1 MFNCKKLSWLDLSHN
16 YLTALSP
23 VNSFLCYPDLLFP
36 NRNFKTSLNWELLTF
51 TAIIFTIWMSSERSS
66 LLRLWSLW
74 LFTEILWIWS
84 PASDYTL
91 LVFCLNCKSWILCWS
106 VRRRKIMLMCLSTP
120 SIILNSPRLI
130 LRKSLSHLSW
140 FKISKMI
147 NLNKANFFTALL
159 NNNCM
164 RQDDESCYCYG
175 FVLRSLWCISQLSQF
190 FWIAILSLFL

>member
-1 MFNCKKLSWLDLSHN
+1 MFNCKKLSWLDISHN

-23 VNSFLCYPDLLFP
+23 VNYFLYDSDLLSP

-51 TAIIFTIWMSSERSS
+51 TAIIFMIWTSWERSS
-66 LLRLWSLW
+66 LSRLWSLW
-74 LFTEILWIWS
+74 LFMEILWIWS

-91 LVFCLNCKSWILCWS
+91 LVFCLNCKSWTQCWL
-106 VRRRKIMLMCLSTP
+106 VRRRKIMLMCLLTP

-147 NLNKANFFTALL
+147 NLNNLFF
-159 NNNCM
+159 
-164 RQDDESCYCYG
+164 
-175 FVLRSLWCISQLSQF
+175 
-190 FWIAILSLFL
+190 